1 VLWQLVVDGGVAAG
15 TVACLVAVEAGRA
28 GVEAIY
34 D

>member
-1 VLWQLVVDGGVAAG
+1 VRWQLVVGDGASD
-15 TVACLVAVEAGRA
+15 VACVVVFEGGRA